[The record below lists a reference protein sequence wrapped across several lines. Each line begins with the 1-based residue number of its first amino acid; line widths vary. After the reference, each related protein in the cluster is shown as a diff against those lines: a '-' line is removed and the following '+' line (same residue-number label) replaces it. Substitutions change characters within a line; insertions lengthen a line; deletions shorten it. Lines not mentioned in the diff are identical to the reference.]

1 MECYFKYVILI
12 LSWYRR
18 IFLEWNKIIVIKL
31 FIIVLIIEVIVV
43 KDYILLFLEEV
54 LFEFV
59 IILFFF
65 SKFDLLWV

>member
-31 FIIVLIIEVIVV
+31 LIIVFIIEVIVV
-43 KDYILLFLEEV
+43 KDYILLFLEDV

-59 IILFFF
+59 IILFYF

>member
-18 IFLEWNKIIVIKL
+18 IFLELNKIIVIKL
-31 FIIVLIIEVIVV
+31 LIIVFIIEVIVV
-43 KDYILLFLEEV
+43 KDYILLFLEDV

-59 IILFFF
+59 IILFYF